1 MQGKRTST
9 NSIASIYAWTRG
21 IEHRAHLDGNEP
33 LAQFAQ
39 ALERACVVAVEG
51 GQMTKDLA
59 ICIHGNQYDTFYS
72 STLLF
77 FYTTVILSIFLRSL
91 FSRSFT
97 FFYLYTCIC
106 IQIHL

>member
-72 STLLF
+72 STLLH
-77 FYTTVILSIFLRSL
+77 TVILSMFLRSL
-91 FSRSFT
+91 FSRSF
-97 FFYLYTCIC
+97 YK
-106 IQIHL
+106 